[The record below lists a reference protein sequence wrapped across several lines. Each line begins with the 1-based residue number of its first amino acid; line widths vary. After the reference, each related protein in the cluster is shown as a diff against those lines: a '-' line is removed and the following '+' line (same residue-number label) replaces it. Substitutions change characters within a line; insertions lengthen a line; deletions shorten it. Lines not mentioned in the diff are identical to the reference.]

1 MEFSFE
7 YYHRGL
13 GWLTMRLG
21 LQHEHYCVA
30 LRWAKGSP
38 SIQKLRY
45 NEDIKTDFILC
56 SVSSSS
62 SNVKSGHISKELV
75 ILIWYKDMKV
85 WTILTNE
92 GVLSVCHW
100 IGAGVLSTGGAII
113 RSYFQLISESHK
125 LPPSFHPIT
134 RLHSDNH
141 PITERDN
148 FSLHTCRH

>member
-1 MEFSFE
+1 M
-7 YYHRGL
+7 
-13 GWLTMRLG
+13 
-21 LQHEHYCVA
+21 
-30 LRWAKGSP
+30 
-38 SIQKLRY
+38 
-45 NEDIKTDFILC
+45 
-56 SVSSSS
+56 SSSS

-134 RLHSDNH
+134 GLNSDNH
-141 PITERDN
+141 PITGRDN
-148 FSLHTCRH
+148 FSLHTCRHQNNGQPSSHSSNRQSLKINIRSCDKRKYLMSNTLHLPRTVSKERKSELEMRGGA